1 MPVRPF
7 IPFDVDDLSETFE
20 YVLDGTT
27 YLFTLDY
34 VDEGD
39 FFIVSISEADETPII
54 TNEKLILNQPLFK
67 ASHDPRLPATP
78 LVPMDESGQA
88 KRVSIDNFMETVFV
102 CEDVLPDDGT
112 DIGELP
118 IDGDWEG
125 GYDDG

>member
-7 IPFDVDDLSETFE
+7 IPFDVDDLPETFE

-39 FFIVSISEADETPII
+39 FFIVSISEADETPIV

-67 ASHDPRLPATP
+67 ALYDPRLPTTP

-88 KRVSIDNFMETVFV
+88 KRVSIDNLMETVFV